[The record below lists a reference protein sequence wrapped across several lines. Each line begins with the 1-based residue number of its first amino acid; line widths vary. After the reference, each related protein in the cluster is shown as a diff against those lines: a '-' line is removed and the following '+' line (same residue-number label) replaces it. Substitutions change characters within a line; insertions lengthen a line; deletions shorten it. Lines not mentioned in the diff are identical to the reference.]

1 MKNYIK
7 LDNLTC
13 QEIKEM
19 IYDNTIELASLETS
33 VLKKLMD
40 HEIDLLCIGEGS
52 VDFIESC
59 SDILSE
65 RETGLLS
72 YDEFMSIVDE
82 TLKKQT
88 APAPKRLNLKRAIII
103 AATVATLLMGSTV
116 IASAVGFNL
125 FDYIRQIAREPEG
138 TEREES
144 GITLYNGGE
153 TKKYAN
159 LKEAIENE
167 NLDIMYPASMPDGV
181 VVENVYVADSDMG
194 DIKIQILSNDNKV
207 IFIVD
212 TSVAPT
218 DNAFQGKELYHK
230 DGVDYIIFERE
241 TENKYGAYCNVNNCA
256 YTIQAKNYEDLIYI
270 IENMEE
276 NQ

>member
-13 QEIKEM
+13 QEIKEL
-19 IYDNTIELASLETS
+19 IYDNRIELASLETS

-40 HEIDLLCIGEGS
+40 NEVDLLCVGEGN
-52 VDFIESC
+52 VDFISSC

-65 RETGLLS
+65 RETELLS
-72 YDEFMSIVDE
+72 HDEFVSIVDE

-103 AATVATLLMGSTV
+103 AAAVATLLVGSTV

-138 TEREES
+138 TEKEES

-159 LKEAIENE
+159 LKEAVENE
-167 NLDIMYPASMPDGV
+167 NLDIMYPSSLPDGV
-181 VVENVYVADSDMG
+181 VIENVRITNSDIG
-194 DIKIQILSNDNKV
+194 DVSIQILTNVNTIIIV
-207 IFIVD
+207 VD
-212 TSVAPT
+212 TNVKPN
-218 DNAFQGKELYHK
+218 DNAFQGNKVYQK
-230 DGVDYIIFERE
+230 DGIDYILFERE
-241 TENKYGAYCNVNNCA
+241 NEYEFGASCNVNNCA

-276 NQ
+276 NH

>member
-1 MKNYIK
+1 MKNYTK

-19 IYDNTIELASLETS
+19 IYDNRIELTSLES
-33 VLKKLMD
+33 AVLKKLMD
-40 HEIDLLCIGEGS
+40 YEVDLLCIGEGS

-65 RETGLLS
+65 RETELLS
-72 YDEFMSIVDE
+72 HDEFMSIVDE

-88 APAPKRLNLKRAIII
+88 APQQKRLNLKRAIII
-103 AATVATLLMGSTV
+103 AAAVATLLVGSTM

-138 TEREES
+138 TEKEEG

-153 TKKYAN
+153 TKKYAT

-167 NLDIMYPASMPDGV
+167 NLNIMYPASMPEGV
-181 VVENVYVADSDMG
+181 AVENVRITDSDIG
-194 DIKIQILSNDNKV
+194 DTNIQILTNDNRA

-212 TSVAPT
+212 TSVTPNDKT
-218 DNAFQGKELYHK
+218 PQNKNLYHK
-230 DGVDYIIFERE
+230 DGVDYILFERE
-241 TENKYGAYCNVNNCA
+241 TENRYGAYCNVNNCD
-256 YTIQAKNYEDLIYI
+256 YTIQTKTYEDLIYI
-270 IENMEE
+270 IESMEE
-276 NQ
+276 N